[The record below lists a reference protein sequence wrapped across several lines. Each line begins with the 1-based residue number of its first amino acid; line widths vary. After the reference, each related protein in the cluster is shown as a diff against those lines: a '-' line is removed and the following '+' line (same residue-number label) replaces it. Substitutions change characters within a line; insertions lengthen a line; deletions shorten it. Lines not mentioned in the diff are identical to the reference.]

1 MKISLSMFSNLSEI
15 LLRTNAVKAT
25 KFYSENFIVRAKR
38 KTFRG
43 RISQRSNIEI
53 IFTLGRPNFEE
64 RQFIRKCVKAKE
76 PFPIKKVQLKFQKE
90 TK

>member
-1 MKISLSMFSNLSEI
+1 MKISPSMFSNLSEI
-15 LLRTNAVKAT
+15 LLRTQAVKAT
-25 KFYSENFIVRAKR
+25 KFYSDNFIVRAKR

-43 RISQRSNIEI
+43 RINKRSNIEI

-64 RQFIRKCVKAKE
+64 RKFIRQCVKAKE

-90 TK
+90 LV